1 VTYVIACQNSF
12 FVLPFYS
19 FEVSFRA
26 NFRFSTALRCARL
39 ARVEFCSATT
49 HDGDLRFLH
58 HLFTISEEAR
68 RTTTMKMMMM
78 GLRGLAASALLL
90 SVTEGAYRNEI
101 KVC

>member
-1 VTYVIACQNSF
+1 MSE
-12 FVLPFYS
+12 FVLRSSLLFLRSFLSRQFPFLNGS
-19 FEVSFRA
+19 
-26 NFRFSTALRCARL
+26 ALRAVGTSGVL
-39 ARVEFCSATT
+39 FCNNT